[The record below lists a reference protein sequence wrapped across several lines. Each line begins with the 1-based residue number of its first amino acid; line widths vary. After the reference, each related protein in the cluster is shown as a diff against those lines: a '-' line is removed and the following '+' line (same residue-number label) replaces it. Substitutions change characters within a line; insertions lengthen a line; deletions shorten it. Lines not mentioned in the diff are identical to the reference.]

1 MINITSLMKFLQLL
15 SILVNRP
22 GAAKQFVKQLGWQ
35 EAITKMFIF
44 RKTEEIQQ
52 SDSFASEDKS
62 VEFSLNDTIPEEM
75 ERDSESQ
82 LSDQCNKTVSVPSSL
97 SISSCDNTNKASS
110 PREPNTPFYLSR
122 TFDDINSS
130 EDEKSRS
137 VSRSSSTSVEDLT
150 AVGQR
155 SSSISASTSSFS
167 ISDSAI
173 DLNIS
178 VTSSREKRV
187 SSGFTQADTIQK
199 ALDNLGIQKI
209 CFKDTG
215 ERTEELCQNLLL
227 ILLTIM
233 WKGVEGSD
241 DSAWKVRVISLLSF
255 YWNMHA
261 KN

>member
-1 MINITSLMKFLQLL
+1 M
-15 SILVNRP
+15 NRP

-35 EAITKMFIF
+35 EAITKLFIF
-44 RKTEEIQQ
+44 RKAEDVQQ
-52 SDSFASEDKS
+52 SDSFASEDKN
-62 VEFSLNDTIPEEM
+62 VEFSLNNDIIEE
-75 ERDSESQ
+75 EKTEECDSATQLSES
-82 LSDQCNKTVSVPSSL
+82 CNKTVSAPNSL
-97 SISSCDNTNKASS
+97 SISSCDNVKQVSS
-110 PREPNTPFYLSR
+110 SREPITPFYLSR

-155 SSSISASTSSFS
+155 SSSITASTSSFS

-173 DLNIS
+173 DLNVS

-209 CFKDTG
+209 CVKDSG

-241 DSAWKVRVISLLSF
+241 DSAWKVSRITL
-255 YWNMHA
+255 
-261 KN
+261 

>member
-1 MINITSLMKFLQLL
+1 M
-15 SILVNRP
+15 NRP
-22 GAAKQFVKQLGWQ
+22 GAAKQFVKQLVWQ
-35 EAITKMFIF
+35 EAITKLFIF
-44 RKTEEIQQ
+44 RKTEDVQQ
-52 SDSFASEDKS
+52 SDSFASEDKN
-62 VEFSLNDTIPEEM
+62 VEFSLNNDIIEE
-75 ERDSESQ
+75 EKTEECDSATQLSES
-82 LSDQCNKTVSVPSSL
+82 CNKTVSAPNSL
-97 SISSCDNTNKASS
+97 SISSCDNGKQVSS
-110 PREPNTPFYLSR
+110 PREPITPFYLSR

-155 SSSISASTSSFS
+155 SSSITASTSSFS

-173 DLNIS
+173 DLNVS

-209 CFKDTG
+209 CVKDSG

-241 DSAWKVRVISLLSF
+241 DSAWKVSRITL
-255 YWNMHA
+255 
-261 KN
+261 

>member
-1 MINITSLMKFLQLL
+1 M
-15 SILVNRP
+15 NRP

-35 EAITKMFIF
+35 EAITKLFIF
-44 RKTEEIQQ
+44 RKTEDVQQ
-52 SDSFASEDKS
+52 SDSFASEDKN
-62 VEFSLNDTIPEEM
+62 VEFSLNNDIIEE
-75 ERDSESQ
+75 EKTEECDSATQLSES
-82 LSDQCNKTVSVPSSL
+82 CNKTVSAPNSL
-97 SISSCDNTNKASS
+97 SISSCDNAKQVSS
-110 PREPNTPFYLSR
+110 PREPITPFYLSR

-155 SSSISASTSSFS
+155 SSSITASTSSFS

-173 DLNIS
+173 DLNVS

-209 CFKDTG
+209 CVKDSG

-241 DSAWKVRVISLLSF
+241 DSAWKVSRIAL
-255 YWNMHA
+255 
-261 KN
+261 

>member
-1 MINITSLMKFLQLL
+1 M
-15 SILVNRP
+15 VNRP

-35 EAITKMFIF
+35 EAITKLFIF
-44 RKTEEIQQ
+44 RKTEDVQQ
-52 SDSFASEDKS
+52 SDSFASEDKN
-62 VEFSLNDTIPEEM
+62 VEFSLNNTIEE
-75 ERDSESQ
+75 EKTEECDSATQLIES
-82 LSDQCNKTVSVPSSL
+82 CNKTVSAPNSL
-97 SISSCDNTNKASS
+97 SISSCDNGKQVS
-110 PREPNTPFYLSR
+110 PHREPITPLYLSR

-155 SSSISASTSSFS
+155 SSSITASTSSFS

-173 DLNIS
+173 DLNVS
-178 VTSSREKRV
+178 VTSSREKHV

-209 CFKDTG
+209 CVKDSG

-241 DSAWKVRVISLLSF
+241 DSAWKVGSITL
-255 YWNMHA
+255 
-261 KN
+261 